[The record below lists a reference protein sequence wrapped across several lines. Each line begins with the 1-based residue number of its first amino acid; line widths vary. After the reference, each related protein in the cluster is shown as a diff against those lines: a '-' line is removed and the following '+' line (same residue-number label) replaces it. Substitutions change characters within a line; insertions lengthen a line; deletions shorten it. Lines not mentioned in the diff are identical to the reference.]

1 MQATRQATTE
11 TLSMRADMLKMVMA
25 DSETGAAY
33 TQKNRPEREP
43 TRGERRHTRL
53 VRLVRRATFMCRYSV
68 QSSRHV

>member
-1 MQATRQATTE
+1 
-11 TLSMRADMLKMVMA
+11 MRADMLKMVMA
-25 DSETGAAY
+25 DSETGAAQEY